1 MNHYST
7 FKYSRKC
14 GTSTAS
20 IYSFVYLRCS
30 YFVPEIYLL
39 KIYYRFFDNN
49 SPGFTSVYTQIQPG
63 NGGRIATPSTNL
75 NDYQTV
81 DIITS
86 RTHQM
91 RLQKADTNF
100 DSERGDNDT
109 ILRPQTYPAQH
120 LHM

>member
-1 MNHYST
+1 MITPHINILANAELQLSLFIHTY
-7 FKYSRKC
+7 
-14 GTSTAS
+14 TAL
-20 IYSFVYLRCS
+20 ILYRIFIYLR
-30 YFVPEIYLL
+30 Y
-39 KIYYRFFDNN
+39 FDNN

-100 DSERGDNDT
+100 DSERGENDT